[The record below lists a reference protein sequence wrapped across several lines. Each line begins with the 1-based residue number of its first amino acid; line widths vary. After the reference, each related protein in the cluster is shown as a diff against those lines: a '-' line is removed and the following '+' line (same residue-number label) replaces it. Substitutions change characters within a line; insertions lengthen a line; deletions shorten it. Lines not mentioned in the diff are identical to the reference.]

1 MEGGTVMEVLLNNL
15 KWQVAGFWPY
25 TPLLGNS
32 VETGV
37 KLQGTTPWIKAEVPG
52 SVYKDLQ
59 NAGLIEDPYYELCSL
74 KCEWVANRWWIY
86 NSDFKVENYN
96 QRNAYKLVFKGV
108 DYKAYFYLN
117 GTKLGEHEGMFEHV
131 VFDVS
136 SIVKPE
142 ENKLTVM
149 LEKAPDEMSQIG
161 YTSLTCTQK
170 SRFNYKWDFS
180 TRLVNLGLWDDV
192 LLKVINTNEIGDI
205 HLKTTIEENNG
216 IVDLSLKVK
225 AYKENTCRVK
235 LKLTF
240 EDKCLEE
247 VENIYTLAEG
257 ERMLRQRFIVENPK
271 LWNPNGYGYQP
282 LYKVEISVYEDE
294 TLLDAKTLYTGI
306 RSVSYCQ
313 NENSREDSLPYTVI
327 INGTKIYIKGV
338 NFVPMDHMY
347 GCVRRED
354 YERAV
359 LDMKEANINLVRVW
373 GGGLIEK
380 EAFYELCDK
389 YGIMVWQEFIQSSS
403 GLDNIPSKRPEFL
416 KLLRE
421 TALQAVKTKRN
432 HVSLTFWSGGNEL
445 TDERGV
451 PATYEDQNIAMLK
464 GIVDALDGQ
473 RMFLP
478 TSASG
483 PLEFLNPDKPGC
495 NHDVHGPWKFGHVI
509 KHYDLFNRSDSLIH
523 SEFGADGLVNIET
536 MRKFLKE
543 ENIKITSME
552 ENLSWRHH
560 GEWWDTLVRDKKAF
574 AEIDSIEDFI
584 NASQYMQAEGLR
596 YALEANRRRKF
607 QNSGSIIW
615 QFNEPWPN
623 VSCTSLVDYYGGKK
637 LAYDYVKLAFKQVHV
652 SLKYDGLKFEP
663 CSKFKAG
670 VYLHNDLKAIAGTV
684 SYRILDRNSKILLS
698 KSMEVEIGEN
708 TCKLVGEFSNSLPK
722 EVDLFY
728 VELEFTAQGNTHKN
742 FYVFSAA
749 EGYVYK
755 NINEFWDKI
764 KDFTESI

>member
-1 MEGGTVMEVLLNNL
+1 MEVILNNL

-205 HLKTTIEENNG
+205 HLKTSIEENNG

-294 TLLDAKTLYTGI
+294 TLLDAKTLYIGI

-389 YGIMVWQEFIQSSS
+389 YGIMVWQEFI
-403 GLDNIPSKRPEFL
+403 
-416 KLLRE
+416 
-421 TALQAVKTKRN
+421 
-432 HVSLTFWSGGNEL
+432 
-445 TDERGV
+445 
-451 PATYEDQNIAMLK
+451 
-464 GIVDALDGQ
+464 
-473 RMFLP
+473 
-478 TSASG
+478 
-483 PLEFLNPDKPGC
+483 
-495 NHDVHGPWKFGHVI
+495 
-509 KHYDLFNRSDSLIH
+509 
-523 SEFGADGLVNIET
+523 
-536 MRKFLKE
+536 
-543 ENIKITSME
+543 
-552 ENLSWRHH
+552 
-560 GEWWDTLVRDKKAF
+560 
-574 AEIDSIEDFI
+574 
-584 NASQYMQAEGLR
+584 
-596 YALEANRRRKF
+596 
-607 QNSGSIIW
+607 
-615 QFNEPWPN
+615 
-623 VSCTSLVDYYGGKK
+623 
-637 LAYDYVKLAFKQVHV
+637 
-652 SLKYDGLKFEP
+652 
-663 CSKFKAG
+663 
-670 VYLHNDLKAIAGTV
+670 
-684 SYRILDRNSKILLS
+684 
-698 KSMEVEIGEN
+698 
-708 TCKLVGEFSNSLPK
+708 
-722 EVDLFY
+722 
-728 VELEFTAQGNTHKN
+728 
-742 FYVFSAA
+742 
-749 EGYVYK
+749 
-755 NINEFWDKI
+755 
-764 KDFTESI
+764 